1 VSASDNPYA
10 ADFIQRHFA
19 EFVCYFMAL
28 LLPIILLFLLLAPK
42 HRPTSRWVRR
52 MFFVCVVVLPIQ
64 GVLGFLLLLYP
75 EQFTRH
81 TQDYLFQWQLLLRGT
96 MIGLLISLF
105 LSPEFQKLCRIPRAS
120 SRSALSGQNDL
131 TNR

>member
-10 ADFIQRHFA
+10 ADFLERHFA
-19 EFVCYFMAL
+19 EFVCYLVAL
-28 LLPIILLFLLLAPK
+28 VLPVVLLFLLLAPK
-42 HRPTSRWVRR
+42 HRPTSRWVRSV
-52 MFFVCVVVLPIQ
+52 FFVFVIILPVQ
-64 GVLGFLLLLYP
+64 SALRFLLLLYP
-75 EQFTRH
+75 EQFTKQ

-105 LSPEFQKLCRIPRAS
+105 LSPEFKIFRRPAAS
-120 SRSALSGQNDL
+120 SRRASFEEEDL